1 MTGVFIIRI
10 QIQRHTERRRPC
22 EETEVCSHVVTN
34 QGMPRTEGNH
44 QKVEE
49 ARKGSS
55 LELLEEAC
63 PS

>member
-1 MTGVFIIRI
+1 MTGVFIKRI
-10 QIQRHTERRRPC
+10 QIQRHRERRSPC
-22 EETEVCSHVVTN
+22 EETEVVV
-34 QGMPRTEGNH
+34 MPRTEGNR

-55 LELLEEAC
+55 LELLEGAW